1 MSRVKDM
8 IYALRKCAKE
18 HENEVGYTGQIMT
31 PSLCRDVA
39 DYLEADTAGGEEMS
53 GHKIIVELEPENE
66 KDLREI
72 AEHFNESVSAVAS
85 RILNSHFEQIRAR
98 EHFYA
103 LNRAQNEEE

>member
-1 MSRVKDM
+1 MS
-8 IYALRKCAKE
+8 A
-18 HENEVGYTGQIMT
+18 
-31 PSLCRDVA
+31 
-39 DYLEADTAGGEEMS
+39 
-53 GHKIIVELEPENE
+53 HKILVELEPENE

-103 LNRAQNEEE
+103 LNRAKSDKE